1 MISINDNLQKEKF
14 VISKIRNRFERSGID
29 IDPDDISPIYG
40 VQERGILQDG
50 FPVHVIGA
58 RFLSNRSLRPISQRV
73 RGNLLLLFLFCH

>member
-1 MISINDNLQKEKF
+1 MIICKKRSLSFRKF
-14 VISKIRNRFERSGID
+14 GIDSERSGID